1 MTIILHPV
9 SSEDLENQK
18 TSPRTCR
25 CLDYCLVIS
34 MVLLTMVVGS
44 MGVFYMTWE
53 RPHMEKSTS
62 ERIQRDRLRNSA
74 QLTIDSAQIADKGIH
89 WNTNNLEGTFLGQD
103 FSYDNTTQELLV
115 KNEGYYYIYSQITLK
130 CVSKNNCSNEHVS
143 LSVLKNNQDS
153 ILKLHIYVGQN
164 SKLSSFSAN
173 IQYISANTKLN
184 AQFETSGEITDWQ
197 LDENSFMGLFLFSE
211 YSLDELQ
218 SA

>member
-1 MTIILHPV
+1 MFLSCLRPLKVTIF
-9 SSEDLENQK
+9 
-18 TSPRTCR
+18 CF
-25 CLDYCLVIS
+25 C
-34 MVLLTMVVGS
+34 
-44 MGVFYMTWE
+44 F
-53 RPHMEKSTS
+53 
-62 ERIQRDRLRNSA
+62 
-74 QLTIDSAQIADKGIH
+74 SAQIADKGIH